1 MKRTLCAMLLLL
13 FCSATWAHSQ
23 KLIVVRSDASYPPFE
38 IMTEKGELSGVHIE
52 MVQQVGR
59 ALDLEIEFQ
68 SLPWK
73 RALYLI
79 KQGKADAITY
89 IGKSSERE
97 EFALFRPG
105 NVLSNTTNGLFIRES
120 DKNSI
125 HYSGDFAS
133 LKPYKIGFISGFSY
147 GEKFDAVSWPNIND
161 TAHDEMVLLKQL
173 FMKRFTVG
181 IGEINR
187 MKYFEKQEDFSEQL
201 HFLQPHLPPIPQY
214 IAFSNNNRVL
224 ADKFEAAMK
233 VFKQSAEYQVLLSKY
248 GVTAIEP

>member
-13 FCSATWAHSQ
+13 FCSATWAQSQ
-23 KLIVVRSDASYPPFE
+23 KLIVVRSDASYPPYE
-38 IMTEKGELSGVHIE
+38 VMTEKGELSGVHIE
-52 MVQQVGR
+52 MVQQV
-59 ALDLEIEFQ
+59 AKSLDLDVEFQ

-89 IGKSSERE
+89 IGKSPERE
-97 EFALFRPG
+97 KFALFRPG

-147 GEKFDAVSWPNIND
+147 GEKFDAVRWPNIND
-161 TAHDEMVLLKQL
+161 TAHDEVVLLKQL

-187 MKYFEKQEDFSEQL
+187 MKYFARQEKFSEQL
-201 HFLQPHLPPIPQY
+201 YFLQPHLSPIPQY
-214 IAFSNNNRVL
+214 IAFSNNNRAL
-224 ADKFEAAMK
+224 ADRFEAAMK
-233 VFKQSAEYQVLLSKY
+233 VFKQSAEYQMLLERY
-248 GVTAIEP
+248 GVTALTP

>member
-1 MKRTLCAMLLLL
+1 MLLLL
-13 FCSATWAHSQ
+13 FCSATWAQSQ

-52 MVQQVGR
+52 MVQQV
-59 ALDLEIEFQ
+59 AKSLDLDVEFQ

-73 RALYLI
+73 RAQYLI

-89 IGKSSERE
+89 MGKSAERE
-97 EFALFRPG
+97 QFALFRQG
-105 NVLSNTTNGLFIRES
+105 NILSHTTNALFIRKE
-120 DKNSI
+120 DKDQIRFN
-125 HYSGDFAS
+125 GDFEP
-133 LKPYKIGFISGFSY
+133 LKPYKMGYISGYSY
-147 GEKFDAVSWPNIND
+147 GEKFDAVNWPNIND

-187 MKYFEKQEDFSEQL
+187 MKYFEKQENFSEQL

-214 IAFSNNNRVL
+214 IAFSNNNRAL
-224 ADKFEAAMK
+224 ADRFEAAMK
-233 VFKQSAEYQVLLSKY
+233 VFKQSAEYQVLIDKY
-248 GVTAIEP
+248 GVAAIEP